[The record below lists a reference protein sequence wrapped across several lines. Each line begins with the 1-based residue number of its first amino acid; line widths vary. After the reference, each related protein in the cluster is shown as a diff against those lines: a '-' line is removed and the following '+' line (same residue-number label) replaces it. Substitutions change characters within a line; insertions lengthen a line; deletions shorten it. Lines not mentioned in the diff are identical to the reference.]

1 MEILE
6 YQEIL
11 EYLQI
16 TNKQLE
22 IPITV
27 VEDCADFS
35 QDLAG
40 VYVYFEN
47 EDKFNIMDKIVA
59 LGTIEA
65 THCSQLFEQA
75 PVEAYKILLKRSGW
89 NSFTEYFINKFG
101 SINEIFVYLNKGNTD
116 ALAQE
121 QQDFFTG
128 TQEEDL
134 TEEDTTV
141 VAQDATIESSEN
153 DDTTLVQE
161 TSEGSS
167 KSDTTLTQET
177 SESDSE
183 GDTTLAQESS
193 KAKEIEDFIDSMIL
207 ARELEEEEEEKNRE
221 KEKIS
226 KRKKELHNELNSLLK
241 SNNSA
246 DFTFNYGIS
255 ARDLAKWKEKQENF
269 KKENSPAHSQK
280 NFETPNKK
288 EEDNNDEGSCP
299 CKKDNNAPPGN
310 PNQNTKPEE
319 GEKEQTS
326 TEESEVISESN
337 NSEIIDRGEE
347 LRSESNNSEISTK
360 DPTVKEVPQKEEEDK
375 LEVPHLIGNLIE
387 LVVDTKTSMAGYKT
401 SLENT
406 IEESKTSLSEEITDA
421 KDSLEDTIRESKV
434 SIEKTVNFLENT
446 LTESKTLLDE
456 EIRNGKTEVVD
467 ALAQYNSSL
476 EEEIKDGKTEVMTYL
491 SQSHSSIENIE
502 EMIQKNHELL
512 ESLTDKMDS
521 QDLANVTKN
530 VLEVCNTVSEEQR
543 DNNANLQEK
552 VEELNT
558 TLAEFQKEINSKL
571 TINSEIHTEIKQ
583 FNEALTEFKNEL
595 SGKLETNTEQI
606 IDTKSGIQTLSE
618 NCKEIVTMIEGL
630 QEKFGSVF
638 YQEDDDDGF

>member
-65 THCSQLFEQA
+65 AHCSQLFEQA

-89 NSFTEYFINKFG
+89 NSFTEYLINKFG

-207 ARELEEEEEEKNRE
+207 ARELEEEEEEK
-221 KEKIS
+221 
-226 KRKKELHNELNSLLK
+226 
-241 SNNSA
+241 
-246 DFTFNYGIS
+246 
-255 ARDLAKWKEKQENF
+255 
-269 KKENSPAHSQK
+269 P
-280 NFETPNKK
+280 
-288 EEDNNDEGSCP
+288 
-299 CKKDNNAPPGN
+299 
-310 PNQNTKPEE
+310 
-319 GEKEQTS
+319 
-326 TEESEVISESN
+326 V
-337 NSEIIDRGEE
+337 
-347 LRSESNNSEISTK
+347 
-360 DPTVKEVPQKEEEDK
+360 
-375 LEVPHLIGNLIE
+375 
-387 LVVDTKTSMAGYKT
+387 
-401 SLENT
+401 
-406 IEESKTSLSEEITDA
+406 
-421 KDSLEDTIRESKV
+421 
-434 SIEKTVNFLENT
+434 
-446 LTESKTLLDE
+446 
-456 EIRNGKTEVVD
+456 
-467 ALAQYNSSL
+467 
-476 EEEIKDGKTEVMTYL
+476 
-491 SQSHSSIENIE
+491 
-502 EMIQKNHELL
+502 
-512 ESLTDKMDS
+512 
-521 QDLANVTKN
+521 
-530 VLEVCNTVSEEQR
+530 
-543 DNNANLQEK
+543 
-552 VEELNT
+552 
-558 TLAEFQKEINSKL
+558 
-571 TINSEIHTEIKQ
+571 
-583 FNEALTEFKNEL
+583 
-595 SGKLETNTEQI
+595 
-606 IDTKSGIQTLSE
+606 
-618 NCKEIVTMIEGL
+618 
-630 QEKFGSVF
+630 
-638 YQEDDDDGF
+638 